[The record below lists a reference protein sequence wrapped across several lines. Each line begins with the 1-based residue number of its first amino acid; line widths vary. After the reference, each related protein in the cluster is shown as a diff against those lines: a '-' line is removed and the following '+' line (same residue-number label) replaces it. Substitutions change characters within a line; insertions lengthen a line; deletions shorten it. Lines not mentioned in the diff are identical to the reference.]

1 MRSRRI
7 SGPSQT
13 REPLRRGLHSGF
25 SNATPTSQLRVLSLM
40 RDWEGKSI
48 YIEIYR
54 DIDIYT
60 GNTASACCCWRCH
73 RRRRPPQPTSEHLH
87 FLCRRI
93 EELAGI
99 FFSRKNKTK
108 HHDRPPYL
116 VPNPQP
122 TPPSPL
128 SDKSKPDH
136 GDCRS
141 TPHLPWCCAPQRE
154 WGTRSQRPAGAHAHA
169 KENTRAARHA
179 VRRCPREEGKP
190 PPQEGGGQEHWGVIF
205 WVWALGHRT
214 HLPLFHTPFPSCH
227 LLSRLPPHPHR
238 TPLPTPPAPLGPG
251 PAEDH
256 R

>member
-1 MRSRRI
+1 
-7 SGPSQT
+7 
-13 REPLRRGLHSGF
+13 
-25 SNATPTSQLRVLSLM
+25 M

-60 GNTASACCCWRCH
+60 GTSRPRAAAGAATAVAGRHSQHLNTCISFADALKNWRD
-73 RRRRPPQPTSEHLH
+73 
-87 FLCRRI
+87 
-93 EELAGI
+93 

-128 SDKSKPDH
+128 SDKSEPDH

-141 TPHLPWCCAPQRE
+141 THTCPGAA
-154 WGTRSQRPAGAHAHA
+154 RPSGGGDKIAHA
-169 KENTRAARHA
+169 KNKARSQA
-179 VRRCPREEGKP
+179 SSERKESP
-190 PPQEGGGQEHWGVIF
+190 PPPKEAGRSTGVLSSGSGP
-205 WVWALGHRT
+205 WAMNPPSS
-214 HLPLFHTPFPSCH
+214 LPHPFPLTS
-227 LLSRLPPHPHR
+227 SSVSAPPPHCAPHP
-238 TPLPTPPAPLGPG
+238 TPLALPGPG

>member
-1 MRSRRI
+1 
-7 SGPSQT
+7 
-13 REPLRRGLHSGF
+13 
-25 SNATPTSQLRVLSLM
+25 M

-60 GNTASACCCWRCH
+60 GTSRPRAAAGAATAVAGRHSQHLNTCISFADALKNWRD
-73 RRRRPPQPTSEHLH
+73 
-87 FLCRRI
+87 
-93 EELAGI
+93 

-128 SDKSKPDH
+128 SDKSEPDH

-141 TPHLPWCCAPQRE
+141 TPHLPWCCAPQRG
-154 WGTRSQRPAGAHAHA
+154 WGQDRTCKEQGAQSGIIR
-169 KENTRAARHA
+169 K
-179 VRRCPREEGKP
+179 EGKP
-190 PPQEGGGQEHWGVIF
+190 PPLKEVGRSTGVLSSGSGP
-205 WVWALGHRT
+205 WAMNPPSS
-214 HLPLFHTPFPSCH
+214 LPHPFP
-227 LLSRLPPHPHR
+227 LSSSSVSAPPPHCA
-238 TPLPTPPAPLGPG
+238 PLPTPLALPGPG